1 MWWWRS
7 RKSLSTAIYWT
18 RSSHLCLGY
27 RDGFDVDVYRGSV
40 PGENIQSR
48 VLHLLVCVAVVA
60 YVFDFSDLDLV
71 EEFRFL
77 AFVNHFFVNYG
88 GAIFTLCGCG

>member
-1 MWWWRS
+1 M
-7 RKSLSTAIYWT
+7 
-18 RSSHLCLGY
+18 
-27 RDGFDVDVYRGSV
+27 DVYRGSV

-60 YVFDFSDLDLV
+60 YVFDFSHLV

-77 AFVNHFFVNYG
+77 AFVNNFFVNYG
-88 GAIFTLCGCG
+88 SALFALCGCGQMVWDRVDVASEYKVKA